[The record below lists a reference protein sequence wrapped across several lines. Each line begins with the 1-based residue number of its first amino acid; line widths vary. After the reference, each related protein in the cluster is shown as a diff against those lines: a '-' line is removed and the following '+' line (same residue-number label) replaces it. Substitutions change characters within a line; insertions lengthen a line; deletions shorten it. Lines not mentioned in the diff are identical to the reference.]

1 MIKYLEQENDFI
13 NHINQDLILVDFYA
27 DWCGPCKMLGT
38 ILEQVDF
45 IEVLKINV
53 DNFSN
58 LAQKY
63 GVMSIPTICIFS
75 KGELKK
81 KEIGFK
87 PLNELKKIVE
97 DIKKEIE

>member
-1 MIKYLEQENDFI
+1 MIKYLENNNDFKEFI
-13 NHINQDLILVDFYA
+13 SKRILVDFYA

-87 PLNELKKIVE
+87 PLNELEKIVE

>member
-87 PLNELKKIVE
+87 PLNELEKIVE